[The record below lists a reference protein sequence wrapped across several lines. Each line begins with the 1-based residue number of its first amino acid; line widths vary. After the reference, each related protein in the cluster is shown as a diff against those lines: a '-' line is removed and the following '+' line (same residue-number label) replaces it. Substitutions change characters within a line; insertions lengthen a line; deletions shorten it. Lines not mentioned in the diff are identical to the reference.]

1 MITISDHTG
10 IVIAVNVFRVEP
22 EQQQH
27 IIDFLVEN
35 RHRSMK
41 HPGCLS
47 VSIHKGLN
55 GDRVINYV
63 QWRSWEEFETASAD
77 PAFADSRK
85 QAAELGLFDSHFYEV
100 VFTSEGQSLELMRE

>member
-1 MITISDHTG
+1 MITISEHTG
-10 IVIAVNVFRVEP
+10 IVTAINVFRVEP

-27 IIDFLVEN
+27 VIDFLAEN
-35 RHRSMK
+35 RYRSMK

-47 VSIHKGLN
+47 VSIHKGLD

-63 QWRSWEEFETASAD
+63 QWRSWEEFKTASVD
-77 PAFADSRK
+77 PEFFAGRK

-100 VFTSEGQSLELMRE
+100 VFTSEAQSLDLLPE